1 MFKRSHSRRRMT
13 IATMFVGLVAALSMG
28 GAMPAFGMGTDGGS
42 TTNPWIQS
50 DQADYSPG
58 STVTLTGGNWH
69 SGESVHIVVDDTTNH
84 TWNHIADV
92 RADDLGSIQDIFD

>member
-1 MFKRSHSRRRMT
+1 MFKRSLSRRRMT

-58 STVTLTGGNWH
+58 STVTLTGGNWQP
-69 SGESVHIVVDDTTNH
+69 GR
-84 TWNHIADV
+84 
-92 RADDLGSIQDIFD
+92 RAYLRG